1 MPGRRRALLVAVDTY
16 LDDRLPALAT
26 PLRDAEALAEVL
38 ADPSL
43 GAFEVEVLANPR
55 SWEVAEHLEELLAG
69 SGRQDDVLLHFGC
82 HGLKDDGGG
91 LYLAASNTRP
101 QRLVSTGVDSA
112 AVLRMMR
119 AGRASSALL
128 LLDCCFAGAFAR
140 GTLARSTDAL
150 DLGER
155 VGEAISGG
163 RGLAVLTASSATE
176 WALEKDGTGRHGE
189 PTASVF
195 TSALVEGIRSG
206 DADRDEDGLVSLGE
220 LYEYVAERV
229 RAESPRQTPDRWEF
243 GVRKSLYVARS
254 PRRAI
259 TEGDLPADLTRLLAE
274 ADPRIREIGI
284 GDLGALARSADLP
297 VALAALRRLEEL
309 SGDDSRRVS
318 TAADRELAHVRLEL
332 PATAVDLGLLR
343 PGAVRPTAE
352 LTLGALPL
360 AGLSR
365 LRTEGPVR
373 AWIDGDR
380 LRVTAARVEPG
391 PLDGRVTL
399 DGPVGTATVAV
410 TGWALPDPAGLLDR
424 AFDLART
431 VHGNPL
437 GELLTLT
444 GLALV
449 AEQCGERR
457 RAARCLRPV
466 PHLLRSLTDS
476 TLRTAAGAGYAFAL
490 DRAGDR
496 PGAAR
501 HARLIQDAQRGA
513 VRNDADP
520 EEESDPFRAVLAVGA
535 AWVGARL
542 GLPDGGSGQ
551 LDRVLALAGAVAD
564 GDEAGHAFVLTVAA
578 TLYAAAG
585 LPHRAADL
593 VRLAESRELDDEDQ
607 RIVRVAGAWAGTRG
621 APEGRLA
628 ELITTL
634 APAFDD
640 LEAGEK
646 GMGLAALGWL
656 AGRTGEPEQGRPYL
670 ERALEAARAE
680 GTGVGDRIMLGLLAG
695 WAAAH
700 LGLHDL
706 ATTAAGEVVDG
717 DTLKGEDGPGRS
729 LAHVLAA
736 LIAVMSGRV
745 DLHRQWLARATAD
758 AEGLGDADRLALDST
773 ALWVGGLAGEPDTA
787 EFLRQAAGLL
797 GRAPGGGRAQDD
809 VELVARLAIVLASAW
824 FGPSGGPPGTPSG
837 GPSAELVAEMFED
850 VEEEIEELADEAL
863 QDVSLPGVALATA
876 FAWAAVQAGDRE
888 RGLRLVGALR
898 TAAERWAEAEPLA
911 SAALFGALA
920 WICALGDGRPHRL
933 LVDAVR
939 ILLPTECRG
948 DRTDTLFRLLGE
960 LAVLLVPG
968 GSGASGGPGT
978 SGGSGTSGG

>member
-189 PTASVF
+189 PAASVF

-243 GVRKSLYVARS
+243 GIRKSLYVARS
-254 PRRAI
+254 PRRAV
-259 TEGDLPADLTRLLAE
+259 TEGELPADLTRLLAE

-318 TAADRELAHVRLEL
+318 TAADRELADIRLEL
-332 PATAVDLGLLR
+332 PATPVDLGLLR
-343 PGAVRPTAE
+343 PGAARPTAE
-352 LTLGALPL
+352 LALGALPL

-399 DGPVGTATVAV
+399 DGPVGTAAVAV

-437 GELLTLT
+437 GELLALT

-449 AEQCGERR
+449 ADRCGERP
-457 RAARCLRPV
+457 RAARYLRPV

-496 PGAAR
+496 PGAVR
-501 HARLIQDAQRGA
+501 HAQLIQDAQRRA
-513 VRNDADP
+513 VRSDTDP
-520 EEESDPFRAVLAVGA
+520 GEEPDPFRAVLAVGVE
-535 AWVGARL
+535 WVGARL
-542 GLPDGGSGQ
+542 GLPGGASGQ
-551 LDRVLALAGAVAD
+551 LDRVRALAEAVAD
-564 GDEAGHAFVLTVAA
+564 GDEAGHAFALTAVA

-593 VRLAESRELDDEDQ
+593 VRLAEGRELDGEDQ

-621 APEGRLA
+621 APKGRLA

-656 AGRTGEPEQGRPYL
+656 AGRTGGPEQGRPYL
-670 ERALEAARAE
+670 ERVLETARAE
-680 GTGVGDRIMLGLLAG
+680 GAAAGDRIMLGLLAG

-700 LGLHDL
+700 LGLHEL

-717 DTLKGEDGPGRS
+717 DRLKDEDGLGRG

-745 DLHRQWLARATAD
+745 DLHRQWLARAAD
-758 AEGLGDADRLALDST
+758 TDELADTDRLTLDST
-773 ALWVGGLAGEPDTA
+773 TLWVGALAGEPDTA

-797 GRAPGGGRAQDD
+797 GRALDD
-809 VELVARLAIVLASAW
+809 DAEVVGRLAIVLASAW
-824 FGPSGGPPGTPSG
+824 FGLAGGPP
-837 GPSAELVAEMFED
+837 AELVAEMFEG
-850 VEEEIEELADEAL
+850 VEEEIEELADEVL
-863 QDVSLPGVALATA
+863 QDASLPGVALATA

-888 RGLRLVGALR
+888 RGLRLVGVLR

-911 SAALFGALA
+911 SAALLGALA

-939 ILLPTECRG
+939 VLLPTECRG

-968 GSGASGGPGT
+968 GSGE